1 MIDDVFILLTKV
13 QSATHKGVY
22 LHTDRLGLL
31 VKTLKEVFIF
41 DKLLVDLLVI
51 HHPFR
56 HWMSRHKSCFDTLED
71 YIATTALLLWD
82 QLLGDELESSE
93 CLLLVGNPVDVLRGL
108 VKTIRTILPC
118 TDAPVSNW
126 TLHSSPLTFYCSILL
141 FHLSEISETTTE
153 KKSFW
158 VTLLCV
164 KRVRELNFQ
173 EIIGLH
179 WYYCCMVVL
188 WRGWYRSGDLH
199 RNWWLWDIPSISL
212 CFLILWILF
221 LRKKN
226 SFRLGGWCQ
235 ERGERKNK
243 REQKKI

>member
-1 MIDDVFILLTKV
+1 M
-13 QSATHKGVY
+13 
-22 LHTDRLGLL
+22 
-31 VKTLKEVFIF
+31 
-41 DKLLVDLLVI
+41 

-71 YIATTALLLWD
+71 CITTTALLLWD
-82 QLLGDELESSE
+82 QLLGDELESNE
-93 CLLLVGNPVDVLRGL
+93 WLLLVGNPVDDLRGL
-108 VKTIRTILPC
+108 VKTILMGNPVDTTTLANWISTSSLVLTILNGSSLHIRTILPC

-243 REQKKI
+243 REQKKF